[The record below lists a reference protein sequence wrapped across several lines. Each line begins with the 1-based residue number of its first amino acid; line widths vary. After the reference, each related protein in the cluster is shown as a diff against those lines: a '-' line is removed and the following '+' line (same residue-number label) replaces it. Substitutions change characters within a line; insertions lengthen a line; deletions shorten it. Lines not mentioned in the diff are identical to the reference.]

1 MLPLALYCTP
11 ERHTAVL
18 RETHSSTAGMSEPR
32 ETFREL
38 YERVKDEPIRI
49 NTFRIFRDPQ
59 ARTEPHVIARELP
72 AVSPFHRQR
81 LRGRTHL

>member
-1 MLPLALYCTP
+1 
-11 ERHTAVL
+11 
-18 RETHSSTAGMSEPR
+18 MSEPR